1 MKSGDKG
8 KAAGSG
14 HGTRQQGA
22 DGVGNGIVNVK
33 KVERFFLEDLKHLR
47 GKGESVRRMIEER
60 VGDDG
65 CLVKMNVRIILV
77 HANRRGISDEMNVV
91 STSGKFLAK
100 FGCHDAGAAVC
111 RIASDADSHSEDLK
125 FL

>member
-1 MKSGDKG
+1 M
-8 KAAGSG
+8 
-14 HGTRQQGA
+14 
-22 DGVGNGIVNVK
+22 NVK
-33 KVERFFLEDLKHLR
+33 QVERFFLEDLKHFR
-47 GKGESVRRMIEER
+47 GKGESIRRMIEQGI
-60 VGDDG
+60 GDDG

-100 FGCHDAGAAVC
+100 FGRHDAGAAIC
-111 RIASDADSHSEDLK
+111 RITSDADSHSEDLK